1 MTCDEAEVMLHALID
16 DELDAGHA
24 REVETHAAGC
34 ARCAAQLASYRDLR
48 QALRGGN
55 LRHMAPASLRRSI
68 DRAVPSTAATDR
80 RTLLKGFAL
89 GGLLS
94 AAAAASVMLVVVR
107 EDRDQRILSEAISAH
122 LRSLQADH
130 LTDVLSTDQHTVKP
144 WFNGR
149 IDLAPPVTARF
160 YRRQVGC
167 RDRLSPSRA
176 RDQSVR
182 DAGCRHV
189 LAGAQDGNRA
199 GLQHPPVDR
208 SGTEHAGGERHQSRR
223 ARRIR
228 QQVRGSR
235 ARGTCQLVLAVM
247 PALVPGIH
255 VLKAERCGWPGHRRT
270 KARRPSA
277 GYARP

>member
-55 LRHMAPASLRRSI
+55 LRHTAPASLRRSI
-68 DRAVPSTAATDR
+68 DRAVPSPAATDR

-89 GGLLS
+89 GSLLS
-94 AAAAASVMLVVVR
+94 AAAAASVTLVVLR

-149 IDLAPPVTARF
+149 IDLAPPVIDLAGQGFTLIGGRLDFIDGKPVAVIV
-160 YRRQVGC
+160 YRRRVHVINLFVTQGVGSSLGGP
-167 RDRLSPSRA
+167 RMETVQGFNIRRWT
-176 RDQSVR
+176 DQ
-182 DAGCRHV
+182 
-189 LAGAQDGNRA
+189 
-199 GLQHPPVDR
+199 GLNM
-208 SGTEHAGGERHQSRR
+208 
-223 ARRIR
+223 
-228 QQVRGSR
+228 
-235 ARGTCQLVLAVM
+235 LAVSDINREELDEFGNKFEE
-247 PALVPGIH
+247 A
-255 VLKAERCGWPGHRRT
+255 
-270 KARRPSA
+270 ARA
-277 GYARP
+277 ARAT

>member
-1 MTCDEAEVMLHALID
+1 MTCDEAEVMLNALID

-55 LRHMAPASLRRSI
+55 LRHTAPASLRRSI
-68 DRAVPSTAATDR
+68 DRAVPSPAATDR

-89 GGLLS
+89 GSLLS
-94 AAAAASVMLVVVR
+94 AAAAASVTLVVLR

-149 IDLAPPVTARF
+149 IDLAPPVIDLAGQGFTLIGGRLDFVDGKSVAVIV
-160 YRRQVGC
+160 YRRRVHVINLFVTQGVGSSLPGP
-167 RDRLSPSRA
+167 RMETVQGFNIRRWT
-176 RDQSVR
+176 DQ
-182 DAGCRHV
+182 
-189 LAGAQDGNRA
+189 
-199 GLQHPPVDR
+199 GLNM
-208 SGTEHAGGERHQSRR
+208 
-223 ARRIR
+223 
-228 QQVRGSR
+228 
-235 ARGTCQLVLAVM
+235 LAVSDINREELDEFGNKFEE
-247 PALVPGIH
+247 A
-255 VLKAERCGWPGHRRT
+255 
-270 KARRPSA
+270 ARA
-277 GYARP
+277 ARAT